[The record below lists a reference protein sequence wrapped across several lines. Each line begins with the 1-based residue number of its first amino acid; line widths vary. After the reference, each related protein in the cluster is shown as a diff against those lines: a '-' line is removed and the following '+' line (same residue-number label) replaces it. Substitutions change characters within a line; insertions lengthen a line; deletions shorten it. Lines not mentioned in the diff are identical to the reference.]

1 MNDEF
6 LSAEEKISM
15 ALSWVASY
23 EPVAVPAVLANWRVE
38 PSFARS
44 SFATNGRVLWF
55 NPAFVDRCS
64 PLATRAIVLHEV
76 GHVLC
81 NHEDRRS
88 NRDHEVFS
96 RAADLALNTMLWNGF
111 VAAYNGDAAAM
122 QAELIEG
129 PIAGCCVGYG
139 PYKDLPPHRSAE
151 EYYDLLKAMTRALR
165 QQASASP
172 TTKSNPTTMTQP
184 NSSPAKAFLTGL
196 QPGQSFEDFVES
208 TIGALDEQG
217 LFAHSDQAAT
227 PLGQQEAPP
236 VKGNQ
241 SKP

>member
-38 PSFARS
+38 PSFARP

-81 NHEDRRS
+81 NHEDRCG
-88 NRDHEVFS
+88 NRDHEVFN

-111 VAAYNGDAAAM
+111 IAAYNGDAAAM
-122 QAELIEG
+122 RAELIEG
-129 PIAGCCVGYG
+129 PIAGCFVGHG
-139 PYKDLPPHRSAE
+139 PYKDLPPNLSAE
-151 EYYDLLKAMTRALR
+151 EYYDLLKAM
-165 QQASASP
+165 
-172 TTKSNPTTMTQP
+172 NPPPPPQSMAQP
-184 NSSPAKAFLTGL
+184 QPGKGSIEDAPDLSEDEARMILAVLTG
-196 QPGQSFEDFVES
+196 SDEDNPIWRS
-208 TIGALDEQG
+208 AA
-217 LFAHSDQAAT
+217 FA
-227 PLGQQEAPP
+227 
-236 VKGNQ
+236 
-241 SKP
+241 